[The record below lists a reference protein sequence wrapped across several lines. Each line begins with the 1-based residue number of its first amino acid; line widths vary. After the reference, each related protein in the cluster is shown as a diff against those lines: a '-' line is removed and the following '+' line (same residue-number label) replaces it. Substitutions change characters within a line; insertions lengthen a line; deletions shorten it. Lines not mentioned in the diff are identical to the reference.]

1 MLNLRVHCRVLRRR
15 TVILWVQITLLW
27 GKALILSLLM
37 CFPCVKSLT
46 TFPDVFWIFFVQ
58 TMLPAMKGY
67 RQQTTKFLYRLV
79 GSEDLLTD
87 HSIVSPYTSRVL
99 KPYIRYGWAEVE
111 LALGLGSSSPHFLG
125 SDRSIFVGGDAF
137 LLGSDP
143 CSREE
148 NLEETTG
155 QRSHH
160 SH

>member
-1 MLNLRVHCRVLRRR
+1 
-15 TVILWVQITLLW
+15 
-27 GKALILSLLM
+27 M

-111 LALGLGSSSPHFLG
+111 LALVLGTSSPHFLG
-125 SDRSIFVGGDAF
+125 SDGSIFVGGDAF